1 MSKMIKY
8 VVECNSLY
16 KLIAVIIVCALLGT
30 SLYFMCDTVQHITD
44 KICEYKEVSIK
55 AQYDDTSLEVD
66 LHERD
71 RMGTEQ
77 SSSYFIYSLC
87 VSFKLTVHTNPTFI
101 YYLLCYVIG
110 ESSNTL

>member
-44 KICEYKEVSIK
+44 KICEY
-55 AQYDDTSLEVD
+55 
-66 LHERD
+66 

-87 VSFKLTVHTNPTFI
+87 VSFKLTVHTNTTFI

>member
-66 LHERD
+66 WHERD
-71 RMGTEQ
+71 RMGTE
-77 SSSYFIYSLC
+77 
-87 VSFKLTVHTNPTFI
+87 
-101 YYLLCYVIG
+101 
-110 ESSNTL
+110 